1 MPRVLR
7 VLKPGLTPYDAAW
20 AYQRALANDMAN
32 GKTPPGQDTLILL
45 EHPPVITIGRRGNQ
59 DEVLFSQ
66 EALGRRG
73 VELRETNR
81 GGAVTWHGPGQL
93 VGYPVFDLNHHG
105 RDVHSHMRR
114 IEAALIAAL
123 ATMGVT
129 ACRREGLTGVWVQDR
144 KIASIGVAISHWITY
159 HGFALNIDPDLS
171 HFDLIVP
178 CGLKGVVMTSVR
190 RETGQPTTVAQAAEA
205 VITSFLSEFSFD
217 SAAWQEGPLP
227 EARA

>member
-1 MPRVLR
+1 MQPS
-7 VLKPGLTPYDAAW
+7 GLVPYDAAW
-20 AYQRALANDMAN
+20 AFQRGLASDMAN
-32 GKTPPGQDTLILL
+32 GKATPGQDTLILL

-59 DEVLFSQ
+59 EEVLFSPEDLSQ
-66 EALGRRG
+66 RG

-105 RDVHSHMRR
+105 RDVHNHMRR

-123 ATMGVT
+123 ATVGVS
-129 ACRREGLTGVWVQDR
+129 ASRREGLTGVWVQDR

-159 HGFALNIDPDLS
+159 HGFALNVDPDLS

-178 CGLKGVVMTSVR
+178 CGLKGVVMTSIR
-190 RETGQPTTVAQAAEA
+190 RETGQPATVAHVAEA
-205 VITSFLSEFSFD
+205 VINSFVAEFSFD
-217 SAAWQEGPLP
+217 SVSRQTGPLP
-227 EARA
+227 EAPA